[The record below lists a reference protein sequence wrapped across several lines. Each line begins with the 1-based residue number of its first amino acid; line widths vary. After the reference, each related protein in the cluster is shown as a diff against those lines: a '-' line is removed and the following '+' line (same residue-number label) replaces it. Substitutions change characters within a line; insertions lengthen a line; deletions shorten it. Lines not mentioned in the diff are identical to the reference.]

1 MGLIIDRMPQADH
14 PCLNIAIAPLTSA
27 AGNHFAIWVL
37 QAPYLGGHVHHDC
50 PWTDELAQTWQAWQQ
65 LFSLQPIPSPLAK
78 STGQNAIGLPN
89 PSGGPATSYSSL
101 LMQKL
106 GLGLWQWLFS
116 GPIQR
121 SFAQSQGIAMGQN
134 KPLRVRLELRDPDLM
149 SLPWEIIQPQLGK
162 PSISLSPR
170 LLFGRTTSDVDALSY
185 RLADRTLNILLVLG
199 QESAGT
205 DRSRLDLEKEAT
217 TLSEIFARCGQLNGT
232 IPYQVTTLIQPT
244 PEELIQH
251 LETED
256 THIFLYGGHG
266 VPAPDGGRLFLRPDT
281 TLSGTELAQVLVRA
295 QVTLAVFN
303 SCWGAQCDRHDLQSI
318 PRSSLA
324 EVLVHQGVPAVLA
337 MRDTIADREALSFI
351 EAFAKALAQQQSI
364 DRAVSL
370 ARQQLLTLYKF
381 NQPAWT
387 LPVLYLHPEFDG
399 CLIRVRHFDSSLTE
413 LPSNSNTRM
422 GQPLSCAYL
431 RRVGS
436 EEKTWPVRAGLMRV
450 GRTEQNDLTVAERW
464 VSKRH
469 AEIFYRNLQPSGEN
483 GKPAYFLRDFSRY
496 GTLVLNAGT
505 GNWQKVHRQ
514 EIPLTSGMQFK
525 FGSSQGETWEFAI
538 EE

>member
-1 MGLIIDRMPQADH
+1 MPQADH

-50 PWTDELAQTWQAWQQ
+50 PWTDDLAQTWQAWQQ
-65 LFSLQPIPSPLAK
+65 LFSLEPIPSPLAR
-78 STGQNAIGLPN
+78 STSQNIIER
-89 PSGGPATSYSSL
+89 PSTTQGPATNYSSL

-121 SFAQSQGIAMGQN
+121 SFAQSQGIAMGQK
-134 KPLRVRLELRDPDLM
+134 KPLRLRLELRDPHLM
-149 SLPWEIIQPQLGK
+149 GLPWEIIQPQLGK
-162 PSISLSPR
+162 PAISLSQR
-170 LLFGRTTSDVDALSY
+170 LLFTRTTSDVEALSY
-185 RLADRTLNILLVLG
+185 RLADRSVNILLVLG
-199 QESAGT
+199 QESAGIN
-205 DRSRLDLEKEAT
+205 RPRLDLEKEAIA
-217 TLSEIFARCGQLNGT
+217 LAEIFARCGQLNGT
-232 IPYQVTTLIQPT
+232 TPYRVTTLIQPT
-244 PEELIQH
+244 PSELSQH
-251 LETED
+251 LETVE
-256 THIFLYGGHG
+256 THIFLYAGHG
-266 VPAPDGGRLFLRPDT
+266 VPAPDGGRLFLRSDT
-281 TLSGTELAQVLVRA
+281 TLGGTELAQVLVRA

-303 SCWGAQCDRHDLQSI
+303 SCWGAQCDRHDLQSL

-324 EVLVHQGVPAVLA
+324 EVLVHHGVPAVLA

-351 EAFAKALAQQQSI
+351 EAFAKALAEQHSI

-387 LPVLYLHPEFDG
+387 LPVLYMHPEFDG
-399 CLIRVRHFDSSLTE
+399 CLIPMRHFDSSLTE
-413 LPSNSNTRM
+413 LPSNSNTRI
-422 GQPLSCAYL
+422 GQPLSSAYL
-431 RRVGS
+431 RLVGGND
-436 EEKTWPVRAGLMRV
+436 KTWPVRAGLMRV
-450 GRTEQNDLTVAERW
+450 GRTAQNDLTVAERW
-464 VSKRH
+464 VSKHH
-469 AEIFYRNLQPSGEN
+469 AEIFYRNLQPSGN
-483 GKPAYFLRDFSRY
+483 NSKPAYFLRDVSRY

-525 FGSSQGETWEFAI
+525 FGSSQGQTWEFAI

>member
-1 MGLIIDRMPQADH
+1 MSKADY
-14 PCLNIAIAPLTSA
+14 PCLNIAIAPLSAA

-37 QAPYLGGHVHHDC
+37 HAPYLGGHVHHDC
-50 PWTDELAQTWQAWQQ
+50 PWPDELAQTWQAWQQ
-65 LFSLQPIPSPLAK
+65 LFSLQPMSSPLAE
-78 STGQNAIGLPN
+78 STAKIGLADAAN
-89 PSGGPATSYSSL
+89 GPVTSYSSL

-134 KPLRVRLELRDPDLM
+134 KPLRVRLELRDPD
-149 SLPWEIIQPQLGK
+149 SIALPWEIMQPQLGK
-162 PSISLSPR
+162 PAISLSQR

-185 RLADRTLNILLVLG
+185 RLADRSLNILLVLG
-199 QESAGT
+199 QESAGNE
-205 DRSRLDLEKEAT
+205 RSRLDLEKEAT
-217 TLSEIFARCGQLNGT
+217 LLAEIFARCGQLNGT
-232 IPYQVTTLIQPT
+232 TPYQVTTLIQPT
-244 PEELIQH
+244 PTDLIQH
-251 LETED
+251 LETHE
-256 THIFLYGGHG
+256 THIFLYAGHG
-266 VPAPDGGRLFLRPDT
+266 IPAPDGGKLFLRPDT
-281 TLSGTELAQVLVRA
+281 TLSGTELAHVLVRT

-303 SCWGAQCDRHDLQSI
+303 SCWGAWSDRLNLQSI

-324 EVLVHQGVPAVLA
+324 EVLVHHGVPAVLA

-351 EAFAKALAQQQSI
+351 EAFAKALAQQNSI

-399 CLIRVRHFDSSLTE
+399 CLVPARFFDSSLTE
-413 LPSNSNTRM
+413 LPSNSNTRI
-422 GQPLSCAYL
+422 GQPLSSAYL
-431 RRVGS
+431 RLVGGDDKS
-436 EEKTWPVRAGLMRV
+436 WPVRAGLMRV
-450 GRTEQNDLTVAERW
+450 GRTPQNDLTVAERW

-505 GNWQKVHRQ
+505 GSWQKVHRQ

-525 FGSSQGETWEFAI
+525 FGSSQGQTWEFSI